1 MSTYNKMKKRR
12 DHWKKKTVA
21 TGADL
26 RYHKKENKRIKKER
40 DAYRRAWRDTQK
52 ELDELKQRNTA
63 LAACDK
69 TTTVFLALQLFVVAR
84 IGFRAISRVLGVLAS
99 QLGLAQAPCPQT
111 IINWVTRLAIAR
123 MKEDRFGVDPD
134 TGMQRFSQG
143 FILLLDATI
152 GFGQGK
158 IMTVLA
164 LDARH
169 YACNAGAPSLQHV
182 SCVAVSVADTWTGE
196 SIAALLQ
203 RVIATIGRPVAYL
216 KDGGT
221 DLGKAVRLLQ
231 EKGLGGVSIDD
242 LSHVVANLVK
252 HAYRAH
258 PMFDIFLSTC
268 GKVSSMLKQSVLAC
282 LAPPKVSTKARFMNL
297 HRLVK
302 WAARVLQQ
310 SPRGRAANGS
320 LLQKLRERL
329 DRLPQCRAFINA
341 FLQDVEPI
349 LECQALLKTKGLSQD
364 SANECWPMIE
374 RIPTPSIRRGLTD
387 WIEKQLAI
395 ASLLGLCE
403 TGMPISSDTIE
414 SLFGVA
420 KTHGTGEIK
429 DANRIAPRIPVLCG
443 PLTRQD
449 AENSLQ
455 ISVDEQRGLVLT
467 EDRFDDV
474 GGRQPGGTGGQ
485 LGRFL
490 LDVLEQA
497 RAEVGHRGRER
508 FQRGEFRLH
517 APVWRARAPG
527 FSGPSGRSWTRRSS
541 ASTPAGPGDTPT
553 PSRRLRESA
562 HSPDRPS
569 ARRRHRGRPA
579 PRRRARAAPRTRPRA
594 CRSAVRSGRARV
606 RHGACP
612 APHAGAP
619 RHRR

>member
-320 LLQKLRERL
+320 LLQIQQRPTFPLPPSSSLLLRAARPSL
-329 DRLPQCRAFINA
+329 PSPSSSSCHARRLPVP
-341 FLQDVEPI
+341 LSTEPRMPP
-349 LECQALLKTKGLSQD
+349 GSW
-364 SANECWPMIE
+364 SW
-374 RIPTPSIRRGLTD
+374 RSRG
-387 WIEKQLAI
+387 
-395 ASLLGLCE
+395 
-403 TGMPISSDTIE
+403 
-414 SLFGVA
+414 
-420 KTHGTGEIK
+420 
-429 DANRIAPRIPVLCG
+429 
-443 PLTRQD
+443 
-449 AENSLQ
+449 
-455 ISVDEQRGLVLT
+455 
-467 EDRFDDV
+467 
-474 GGRQPGGTGGQ
+474 
-485 LGRFL
+485 
-490 LDVLEQA
+490 
-497 RAEVGHRGRER
+497 
-508 FQRGEFRLH
+508 
-517 APVWRARAPG
+517 
-527 FSGPSGRSWTRRSS
+527 
-541 ASTPAGPGDTPT
+541 
-553 PSRRLRESA
+553 
-562 HSPDRPS
+562 
-569 ARRRHRGRPA
+569 
-579 PRRRARAAPRTRPRA
+579 RTRPARNRCRQPASQRA
-594 CRSAVRSGRARV
+594 AGSVKDSSGS
-606 RHGACP
+606 
-612 APHAGAP
+612 
-619 RHRR
+619 

>member
-40 DAYRRAWRDTQK
+40 DAYRRAWRDTKK

-455 ISVDEQRGLVLT
+455 ISVDEQREWSDCSSSLTKQRRHVLT
-467 EDRFDDV
+467 N
-474 GGRQPGGTGGQ
+474 GGDLEKLANQGEPQTIELILGSKAGQ
-485 LGRFL
+485 K
-490 LDVLEQA
+490 
-497 RAEVGHRGRER
+497 
-508 FQRGEFRLH
+508 
-517 APVWRARAPG
+517 
-527 FSGPSGRSWTRRSS
+527 
-541 ASTPAGPGDTPT
+541 TPISKEKSVCYENHTEP
-553 PSRRLRESA
+553 
-562 HSPDRPS
+562 
-569 ARRRHRGRPA
+569 
-579 PRRRARAAPRTRPRA
+579 
-594 CRSAVRSGRARV
+594 
-606 RHGACP
+606 
-612 APHAGAP
+612 
-619 RHRR
+619 